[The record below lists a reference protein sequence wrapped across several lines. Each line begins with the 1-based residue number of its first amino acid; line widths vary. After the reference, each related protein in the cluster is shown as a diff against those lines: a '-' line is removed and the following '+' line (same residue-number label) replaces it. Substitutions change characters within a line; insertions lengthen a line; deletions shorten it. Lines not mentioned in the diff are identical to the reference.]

1 MKWKL
6 LGSLLV
12 LPLLF
17 APVASAKSSQ
27 PLTLLINGAIDSS
40 GSQHYVVNQAGGFLY
55 ASMLG
60 HTLDPASGT
69 IHYSLVADVNGLAV
83 KGQAEVHVKG
93 VTTGGSSI
101 AFDGK
106 VAISGMIPAEVF
118 PLGCTPPGCLSAIPG
133 AFLGSLKGS
142 YTLGGSTKSISL
154 PISLESPFL
163 NPFGHPIVV
172 ATADTPNSIV
182 VVTDYSVAKVIYA
195 HVQSGSFS
203 VSGTLGSSKVSGG
216 SALLSTWAYEDL
228 LAGKEYEVGTIA
240 FTGMTPSQLDA
251 SGFYSGNSVI
261 PAAPSFD
268 CTAFLSNQL
277 SPPSLGLLGIF
288 LDVSPLPTDLC
299 TLTGFLSSGSF
310 VMVGDH
316 VHIKGS
322 YVTVW
327 DIPAVTFGVT
337 IPPPLGGTVV
347 TASVTG
353 N

>member
-27 PLTLLINGAIDSS
+27 PLTLTITGSIDSS
-40 GSQHYVVNQAGGFLY
+40 GTQHYVVNQVGGFLY
-55 ASMLG
+55 ASVKGSILN
-60 HTLDPASGT
+60 PSSGT
-69 IHYSLVADVNGLAV
+69 IHYSLVADVNGLSV

-93 VTTGGSSI
+93 VTTGGSPVTM
-101 AFDGK
+101 DGK
-106 VAISGMIPAEVF
+106 VSISGMIPAEAF
-118 PLGCTPPGCLSAIPG
+118 PFGCTPPGCLSAIPS

-142 YTLGGSTKSISL
+142 FSLSGLSQHISL

-163 NPFGHPIVV
+163 NPFGQPVVV
-172 ATADTPNSIV
+172 ATADNPNSIV
-182 VVTDYSVAKVIYA
+182 VVTDYGVAKVIYA
-195 HVQSGSFS
+195 HVQSSSFT
-203 VSGTLGSSKVSGG
+203 VSGTLGSGSSPVSGG

-228 LAGKEYEVGTIA
+228 FAGTEREVGTIA
-240 FTGMTPSQLDA
+240 FTGMTPSVLDA
-251 SGFYSGNSVI
+251 SGFYLGNSAI
-261 PAAPSFD
+261 PPAPTFD
-268 CTAFLSNQL
+268 CTAY
-277 SPPSLGLLGIF
+277 LLGIVIN
-288 LDVSPLPTDLC
+288 LSPSLPTTLPPLC

-310 VMVGDH
+310 AMVGDD

-327 DIPAVTFGVT
+327 DIPAVTFGVFLL
-337 IPPPLGGTVV
+337 PPFGGTTV
-347 TASVTG
+347 TASVMG